1 MFNPFKYFRNRSV
14 GLVLGSGGA
23 KGLAH
28 ISVIEYLQSMNIPIN
43 MISGSSI
50 GAVIGSIYCCGRL
63 NEFKEDMLGFSK
75 KEMLSYFDITLPR
88 SGLIKGNGFIDFMK
102 KYIPGDAKIED
113 LATPLA
119 IVATDYSTGQPV
131 VFKSGNILEALRAS
145 VSIPGILVPVLYN
158 DTFLL
163 DGGVARPLPIDVV
176 KEMGAGIVI
185 AVNLHPLEKK
195 KTFKSLIKVKGEGDQ
210 DSLKSDT
217 LKTVKFGE
225 KILIP
230 AEKKITGWYT
240 TIEQWLGSGKP
251 GNSLKPPNIFE
262 ILFQSIDIMSDINTE
277 RTLRI
282 HRPAVIIEP
291 QLRDIS
297 TLDFNMSSRII
308 TEGYYACS
316 RAKKNLNRRV
326 KLWI

>member
-1 MFNPFKYFRNRSV
+1 MFNPLKYFRNRSV

-28 ISVIEYLQSMNIPIN
+28 ISVIEYLLSMNIPLN
-43 MISGSSI
+43 MIAGSSI
-50 GAVIGSIYCCGRL
+50 GAVVANVYCCGKL
-63 NEFKEDMLGFSK
+63 DEFKEDMLSFSQK
-75 KEMLSYFDITLPR
+75 KMLSYFDITIPR
-88 SGLIKGNGFIDFMK
+88 SGLIKGNGFIKLMK
-102 KYIPGDAKIED
+102 KYIPVDANIED
-113 LATPLA
+113 LGTPLA
-119 IVATDYSTGQPV
+119 IVATDYLTGQPV
-131 VFKSGNILEALRAS
+131 IFKSGNILEALRAS
-145 VSIPGILVPVLYN
+145 VSIPGILVPVSYN

-176 KEMGAGIVI
+176 REMGAGIVI

-195 KTFKSLIKVKGEGDQ
+195 KSFKSLIKMKGEGDK

-217 LKTVKFGE
+217 LKTVKLGE

-230 AEKKITGWYT
+230 AEKKIKGWYT
-240 TIEQWLGSGKP
+240 TIEQWLGSDKTGDSVKF
-251 GNSLKPPNIFE
+251 PNIFE
-262 ILFQSIDIMSDINTE
+262 VLSQSIDIMSDINTE
-277 RTLRI
+277 RTLRF
-282 HRPAVIIEP
+282 HKPAVIIEP
-291 QLRDIS
+291 LLWDVS
-297 TLDFNMSSRII
+297 TLDFVKSSRII

>member
-50 GAVIGSIYCCGRL
+50 GAVIGSVYCCGRL
-63 NEFKEDMLGFSK
+63 NEFKEDILGFSK

-88 SGLIKGNGFIDFMK
+88 SGLIKGNGFINYMK
-102 KYIPGDAKIED
+102 KYIPEDAKIED
-113 LATPLA
+113 LSTPLA

-131 VFKSGNILEALRAS
+131 VFRSGNILEALRAS
-145 VSIPGILVPVLYN
+145 VSIPGILVPVSYN
-158 DTFLL
+158 DTYLL

-176 KEMGAGIVI
+176 KEMGAGIVV
-185 AVNLHPLEKK
+185 AVNLHPMGKK
-195 KTFKSLIKVKGEGDQ
+195 KSFKSLIRNKTEGDH
-210 DSLKSDT
+210 DFLKNDT

-240 TIEQWLGSGKP
+240 TIEQWLVSGKS
-251 GNSLKPPNIFE
+251 GSSTKAPNIFE
-262 ILFQSIDIMSDINTE
+262 ILFQSVDIMSNINTE

-282 HRPAVIIEP
+282 HKPAVIIEP
-291 QLRDIS
+291 LLWDVS
-297 TLDFNMSSRII
+297 TLDFNLSSRII
-308 TEGYYACS
+308 TEGYHACS
-316 RAKKNLNRRV
+316 RAKKNINRRV